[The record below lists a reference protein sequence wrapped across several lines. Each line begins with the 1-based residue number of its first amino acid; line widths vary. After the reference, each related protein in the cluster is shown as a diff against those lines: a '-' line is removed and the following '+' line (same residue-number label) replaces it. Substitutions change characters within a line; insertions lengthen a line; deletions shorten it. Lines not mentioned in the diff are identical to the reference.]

1 MLAAQ
6 RLQSLACR
14 PDACIVAHAVKRV
27 RDVKAHGTL
36 PPSDRSR
43 SAGTSTSSST
53 ATAAA
58 AAVHDGAV
66 SMAPRPASS
75 QTEVPKSHAEQLAQ
89 EHQASQAF
97 VNLFRQASPYIEGHR
112 GRTFVITLPG
122 QVGAGSR
129 QAGSGRQLPHL
140 HPPCRLATG
149 TLQGMQLLP
158 AAQCQLAYHLE
169 NRRTSSSAACGVQI
183 TRPLKQQQPHA
194 LVHPL
199 PSYSSIDIHWF
210 IPYPLVQQHQHAQIL
225 HPPTHTVITHPP
237 TTTALAP
244 IAALH

>member
-6 RLQSLACR
+6 RRQSLACR
-14 PDACIVAHAVKRV
+14 PDACVVAHAVKRV

-43 SAGTSTSSST
+43 SAGTSTSSSST

-66 SMAPRPASS
+66 SMAPLPASS
-75 QTEVPKSHAEQLAQ
+75 QTEVPKSHAKQLAQ

-129 QAGSGRQLPHL
+129 QAGSGRQLPHTA
-140 HPPCRLATG
+140 C
-149 TLQGMQLLP
+149 MQLP
-158 AAQCQLAYHLE
+158 ACTRHADWHGGRCRAYHLE
-169 NRRTSSSAACGVQI
+169 NRRGNSSTACGVWVTCPLSPLTHPPLIQQHRHTLI
-183 TRPLKQQQPHA
+183 PFIHTAASTCIHPLAAHSCSNINMRGSFTHPLKQQH
-194 LVHPL
+194 HCG
-199 PSYSSIDIHWF
+199 
-210 IPYPLVQQHQHAQIL
+210 
-225 HPPTHTVITHPP
+225 
-237 TTTALAP
+237 LAP
-244 IAALH
+244 